1 MNHSAQHIII
11 LLLFL
16 LTTFSALGQS
26 VEEKQSVVR
35 EKYPDIDLYYRWQE
49 KEAQNETYRRTYEAW
64 MTNGEK
70 DVLKATPVQNSLI
83 SEIDSLSHAFSEKF
97 ELMQDYEKAFYIGL
111 LLEEKLSQAK
121 EIQHPTVRKA
131 YYKLGEAYYLFLD
144 FHKSISLLENALS
157 HVPSDFDDQTNF
169 EALNIIGICYANI
182 GEMETSDEY
191 FRATLLSND
200 IVLNRPIYNAYALS
214 HLACNAMMMKQ
225 YNKALALSEIAWSF
239 LRKETEDYGHLAG
252 MCYCR
257 GRSFL
262 ETVDFQQAS
271 LWIDS
276 LAYFA
281 PQDQYN
287 LVKRTKQSYQL
298 RVDYY
303 AALGDIH
310 LAKQYNDSLVDI
322 YRQQEELY
330 ILQYV
335 ARAVEQYKGEKLTT
349 KLEQLQTSRLWI
361 IAISVIAL
369 LSICVG
375 VVITLL
381 YRRTHA
387 AYKILAKKAQEWAN
401 EEEEDPFLQQ
411 EQTPDTVKKDDDDME
426 EDNTEEEG
434 EKKEEED
441 TENDKV
447 ATADDNRIMLLVKKE
462 MSTRYAY
469 RETDLTAELLA
480 DRLGIHRNTLSHA
493 INRTTDYNFNQYVNS
508 LRIKEAIRI
517 MQKKNLDEIR
527 IDEIYERVGFGSR
540 TSFYRAFKQFTGLTP
555 AEFLNND

>member
-26 VEEKQSVVR
+26 VGEKQSVVR

-49 KEAQNETYRRTYEAW
+49 KEAQDGAYRRAYEAW

-70 DVLKATPVQNSLI
+70 DVLKTTPVQNSLI
-83 SEIDSLSHAFSEKF
+83 SKIDSLSHAFSEKF
-97 ELMQDYEKAFYIGL
+97 ELTQDYEKAFYIGL

-121 EIQHPTVRKA
+121 EIQHPTVRRA

-381 YRRTHA
+381 YRCTHA

-401 EEEEDPFLQQ
+401 EEDEDPFLQQ
-411 EQTPDTVKKDDDDME
+411 EQTPDTVKKE

-441 TENDKV
+441 AENDKV

-493 INRTTDYNFNQYVNS
+493 INRATDYNFSQYVNS
-508 LRIKEAIRI
+508 FRIKEAIRI

>member
-1 MNHSAQHIII
+1 MSHTIRHMIL

-16 LTTFSALGQS
+16 LTVFSALGQS
-26 VEEKQSVVR
+26 VGEKQSVVR

-70 DVLKATPVQNSLI
+70 DVLKTTPVQNSLI
-83 SEIDSLSHAFSEKF
+83 SKIDSLSHAFSEKF
-97 ELMQDYEKAFYIGL
+97 ELTQDYEKAFYIGL

-121 EIQHPTVRKA
+121 EIQHPTVRRA

-281 PQDQYN
+281 PQDHTTSSN
-287 LVKRTKQSYQL
+287 VLNNPISFVLTTMPPW
-298 RVDYY
+298 
-303 AALGDIH
+303 AI
-310 LAKQYNDSLVDI
+310 
-322 YRQQEELY
+322 Y
-330 ILQYV
+330 ILPSNTTIHWWTFIANRKNCIFCNMLPVQWNNT
-335 ARAVEQYKGEKLTT
+335 KG
-349 KLEQLQTSRLWI
+349 
-361 IAISVIAL
+361 
-369 LSICVG
+369 
-375 VVITLL
+375 
-381 YRRTHA
+381 
-387 AYKILAKKAQEWAN
+387 
-401 EEEEDPFLQQ
+401 
-411 EQTPDTVKKDDDDME
+411 
-426 EDNTEEEG
+426 
-434 EKKEEED
+434 
-441 TENDKV
+441 
-447 ATADDNRIMLLVKKE
+447 
-462 MSTRYAY
+462 
-469 RETDLTAELLA
+469 
-480 DRLGIHRNTLSHA
+480 RNLPQ
-493 INRTTDYNFNQYVNS
+493 N
-508 LRIKEAIRI
+508 
-517 MQKKNLDEIR
+517 
-527 IDEIYERVGFGSR
+527 
-540 TSFYRAFKQFTGLTP
+540 
-555 AEFLNND
+555 LNNYKQAICGLLPYR

>member
-16 LTTFSALGQS
+16 LTVFSALGQS
-26 VEEKQSVVR
+26 VGEKQSVVR

-70 DVLKATPVQNSLI
+70 DVLKTTPVQNSLI
-83 SEIDSLSHAFSEKF
+83 SKIDSLSHAFSEKF
-97 ELMQDYEKAFYIGL
+97 ELTQDYENAFYIGL

-121 EIQHPTVRKA
+121 EIQHPTVRRA

-401 EEEEDPFLQQ
+401 EEEDPFLQQ

-493 INRTTDYNFNQYVNS
+493 INRATDYNFSQYVNS
-508 LRIKEAIRI
+508 FRIKEAIRI